1 MLLKSENF
9 HFLQRNRPSKVAAD
23 SYYSLNEQLLS
34 DFLTSYKT
42 RILILLVFGVDHFLF
57 PSFQSDLACLESKS
71 STLESEHRRLTSKLL
86 DVQKRLQTTEK
97 ELDEEKQKRKSE
109 TEILAKKLAELSKQ
123 VF

>member
-1 MLLKSENF
+1 M
-9 HFLQRNRPSKVAAD
+9 
-23 SYYSLNEQLLS
+23 
-34 DFLTSYKT
+34 
-42 RILILLVFGVDHFLF
+42 VFGVDHFLF

-86 DVQKRLQTTEK
+86 DVEKRLQTTEK